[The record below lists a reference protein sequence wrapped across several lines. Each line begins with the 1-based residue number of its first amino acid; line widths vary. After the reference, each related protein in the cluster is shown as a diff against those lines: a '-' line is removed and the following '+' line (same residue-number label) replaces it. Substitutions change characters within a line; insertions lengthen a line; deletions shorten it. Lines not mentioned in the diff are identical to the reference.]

1 MEKTSKKVSCKFC
14 DWSVP
19 LWTVVGGKSV
29 NGFTR
34 LHRHMKDCHAR
45 QFDALTKS
53 RDKEEDQKL
62 KDAIQMAEGE
72 EP

>member
-1 MEKTSKKVSCKFC
+1 MSEGKRVGCKYC

-19 LWTVVGGKSV
+19 LWTMSGGKKT

-34 LHRHMKDCHAR
+34 LHRHMKDCHSNEYH
-45 QFDALTKS
+45 ALMKKLN
-53 RDKEEDQKL
+53 REEDSKVRE
-62 KDAIQMAEGE
+62 AVQMAEGE